1 MDAIYSPKTFKQDHI
16 VRDKKGGPLGRA
28 VMRNDDAYE
37 EGKDL
42 EISILK
48 IPLELLDKV
57 SGAHVY
63 IDGFRYKIPANT
75 PDFRRNRRD
84 KDLVISSF
92 ILQRD

>member
-1 MDAIYSPKTFKQDHI
+1 MDAIYSPKTFKRDHI

-48 IPLELLDKV
+48 IPVEFLDRV
-57 SGAHVY
+57 IGSHVY
-63 IDGFRYKIPANT
+63 IDGFRYKIPGDT
-75 PDFRRNRRD
+75 PDFRRNRRG
-84 KDLVISSF
+84 KDWIISSF